1 VFIEGSKEGFLNQNV
16 TEGFLC
22 PELVEGSFPQW
33 EAEAFRDR
41 RSNLRGYS
49 YLLLSV
55 GVLYKQNNGQLLVN
69 HMHPTRGM
77 NRMVHTR
84 GGTSRNE
91 IQEVSQQAFSLIFLL
106 LPSFRYGFFLVALA
120 SLDP

>member
-1 VFIEGSKEGFLNQNV
+1 MFIEGSKEGFLNQNV

-84 GGTSRNE
+84 GGRRPKANKVIKKLGLNE
-91 IQEVSQQAFSLIFLL
+91 TPLEKTQGAFF
-106 LPSFRYGFFLVALA
+106 ALFMV
-120 SLDP
+120 